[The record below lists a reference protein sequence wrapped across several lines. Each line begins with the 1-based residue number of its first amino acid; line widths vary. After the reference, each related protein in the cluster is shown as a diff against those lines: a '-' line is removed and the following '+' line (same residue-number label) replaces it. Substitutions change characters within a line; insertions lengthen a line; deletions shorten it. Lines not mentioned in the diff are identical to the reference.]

1 MVRVLDSRSS
11 GPGLEIATDT
21 CLIQAC
27 ILWALNLMS
36 QLFALPKP
44 LLCGCDS
51 LKLEFQIKVHLKAQL

>member
-21 CLIQAC
+21 C

-36 QLFALPKP
+36 QLFALPNLFCAAAIP
-44 LLCGCDS
+44 
-51 LKLEFQIKVHLKAQL
+51 